1 MKKRIFLL
9 MLAAVLA
16 AFALTGCKGKEDIY
30 EPAASGIYVRE
41 DGSVVS
47 ADVEDFGKTYYDKTE
62 LQKFVEDEV
71 IAYNNAKASMP
82 YAYAAED
89 VKEKEDMLPVS
100 IVDLTVEGGKVNLM
114 LNFVDPSDYVAF
126 NQETNAMVTALSQ
139 CTSKEAVETG
149 LSFDNMKDKDGN
161 AAGADQA
168 RKRKKNFYLTVTV
181 SEDLTGGLPIQVQ
194 GTIQFVSKNIEITG
208 TDTVRVPAG
217 ESAVIIY
224 K

>member
-1 MKKRIFLL
+1 MKKQIFLL
-9 MLAAVLA
+9 MLAVFAVLV
-16 AFALTGCKGKEDIY
+16 FAGCKKKEDIY
-30 EPAASGIYVRE
+30 EPVVSGLYVRE

-47 ADVEDFGKTYYDKTE
+47 ADIEDFGKSYYDKAE

-89 VKEKEDMLPVS
+89 VDKEDMIPVS
-100 IVDLTVEGGKVNLM
+100 IVDLTTEGGKVKLT